1 MRSDI
6 DGKNEQVRM
15 SPEHSRSCWE
25 HDGLLIIRAELCDR
39 LDSLRATAEKMTVRE
54 VAQGIAAIR
63 TVASAYG
70 LIPVVCVAD
79 AFERAI
85 RAEPSFCP
93 ASLYFERL
101 RDAIGCGAADAE
113 AATSMLASISVRR
126 CA

>member
-6 DGKNEQVRM
+6 DGM
-15 SPEHSRSCWE
+15 T
-25 HDGLLIIRAELCDR
+25 IIRAELCDR
-39 LDSLRATAEKMTVRE
+39 LDSLRAAAEKTNMRE
-54 VAQGIAAIR
+54 FVQGIAAIR

-70 LIPVVCVAD
+70 MIPVVCVAD

-85 RAEPSFCP
+85 RAEPRFCP
-93 ASLYFERL
+93 AGLYFERL

-113 AATSMLASISVRR
+113 AATSMLASISIRR